1 MSISRVKTWVAG
13 DTLTAND
20 LNNEFNNLTN
30 AVLTEPFVATQAVDL
45 NGQVLILDADG
56 DTLLDASTN
65 NQIDVTING
74 ADDFRFTADT
84 FRALAGS
91 SIIADQGDITASD
104 GNVVVSNGR
113 VLVAD
118 AGSIASTSAM
128 TVPTTGHTFTIT
140 GTATITSFST
150 LQVGVMLYVR
160 FTGAGLNITH
170 NAATMIA
177 PWGVDYRTIPNEVL
191 CFLSLGSGNW
201 TFWSLNGPK
210 ERVGQSVQF
219 DSATAPAGFLPR
231 DGAAVSRTT
240 YSGLFAEIG
249 TTHGVGDGSTTFN
262 VPDMRG
268 RVAAGLDNLGGSSA
282 NRITAAW
289 ADSLGGT
296 GGAETHTLTTAEMP
310 AHTHGMDGQTLGV
323 NNGTGYAT
331 EVAGFTAGAAFGN
344 SGRPTG
350 SSESAVQGES
360 KGGGGVHNN
369 VQPSIA
375 LGYIIKT

>member
-262 VPDMRG
+262 VPDGRG
-268 RVAAGLDNLGGSSA
+268 RVDLQVDGAA
-282 NRITAAW
+282 NRITAASTNGAN
-289 ADSLGGT
+289 ADTLGGV
-296 GGAETHTLTTAEMP
+296 GGAETHTLVTSEMP
-310 AHTHGMDGQTLGV
+310 AHTHPLG
-323 NNGTGYAT
+323 T
-331 EVAGFTAGAAFGN
+331 ESTAGGGAGAVRSVAPSGTINTN
-344 SGRPTG
+344 STG
-350 SSESAVQGES
+350 GDGAHSNTQPWIAVN
-360 KGGGGVHNN
+360 KYVRF
-369 VQPSIA
+369 
-375 LGYIIKT
+375 